1 MVLTPVTL
9 YLYLAHPAWSW
20 MYMFDPSDLP
30 GLTVVALLAHAAM
43 VMAGWY
49 AGARLVRAGKKKAQA
64 ARYALAGGTLV
75 ALVATALGWG
85 RVGRYGTFGEFHDGR
100 ALALMEVK
108 LGYVLVALAAGV
120 GIAAGFVGLSSAASR
135 RVLSADMGRL
145 RALAACAVI
154 AALAGCGRSPTSAM

>member
-1 MVLTPVTL
+1 MRAEGPFATPSFPLVAIFIGVVLTPVTL

-49 AGARLVRAGKKKAQA
+49 AGARLVRAGKKKAQV

-75 ALVATALGWG
+75 ALVATMLAWG

-120 GIAAGFVGLSSAASR
+120 GIAAGFVGLELMRDSR
-135 RVLSADMGRL
+135 RV
-145 RALAACAVI
+145 RA
-154 AALAGCGRSPTSAM
+154 R